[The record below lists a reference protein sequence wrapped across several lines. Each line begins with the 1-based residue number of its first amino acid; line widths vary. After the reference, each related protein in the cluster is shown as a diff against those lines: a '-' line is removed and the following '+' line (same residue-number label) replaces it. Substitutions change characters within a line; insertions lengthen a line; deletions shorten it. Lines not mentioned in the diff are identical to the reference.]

1 MEIIKCNYDGE
12 IISYKKEGTGAAVV
26 FVHGFGEDSK
36 IWRKQE
42 GTFNNFCCIYI
53 DLPGSGD
60 SPFNQKLSSILDYA
74 KAVNAVLENEKID
87 HCILIGHS
95 MGGYIALAF
104 AQLFAD
110 KLLALCLFH
119 SSAFA
124 DSEEKIKNRKKSI
137 EFVTANGAAKY
148 FKTIIPDL
156 FFDNEKSAN
165 LIQEQLAIAA
175 LTSDAAVVQY
185 LQAMIDRQDTT
196 SVLKIL
202 GVPVGFI
209 LGEYD
214 KAVPFTPG
222 LEQSHLAD
230 VTYLHVLRQSA
241 HMGMLEE
248 TSIVREILGEFLI
261 SCSK

>member
-1 MEIIKCNYDGE
+1 MEIKKCSYAGE

-26 FVHGFGEDSK
+26 LVHGFGEDSK

-42 GTFNNFCCIYI
+42 GEFSNFCCIYI

-74 KAVNAVLENEKID
+74 MAVNAVLENEKID

-196 SVLKIL
+196 SVLKSL

-214 KAVPFTPG
+214 KAVPFTSG

-248 TSIVREILGEFLI
+248 TNVVGEILGEFLI

>member
-1 MEIIKCNYDGE
+1 MEIKKCSYAGE

-26 FVHGFGEDSK
+26 LVHGFGEDSK

-42 GTFNNFCCIYI
+42 GEFSNFCCIYI

-74 KAVNAVLENEKID
+74 MAVNAVLENEKID

-196 SVLKIL
+196 SVLKSL

-214 KAVPFTPG
+214 KAVPFTSG

-248 TSIVREILGEFLI
+248 TNVVGEIPGEFLI